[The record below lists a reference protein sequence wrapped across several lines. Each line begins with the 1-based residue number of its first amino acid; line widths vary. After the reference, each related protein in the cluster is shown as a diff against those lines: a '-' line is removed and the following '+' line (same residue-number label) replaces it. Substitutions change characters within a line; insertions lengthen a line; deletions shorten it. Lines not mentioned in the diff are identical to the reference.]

1 MTTNNKSIKATDTKS
16 IFVTSLLAGGLA
28 GTSVDLILFPLDT
41 LKTRLQSKQGFIKSG
56 GFSNL
61 YKGLLPVL
69 IGSAPSAS
77 LFFVTYESIK
87 TVTQCRIPER
97 YHSFLHMGSAS
108 LAEMVNEKPCLL
120 KLYKKNAIS
129 VKYCMVQMKVA
140 CFMRVP
146 IEVIKQRKQV
156 LILDIRD
163 INLRMLYC
171 GYWSTIL
178 RDMPFSLIQ
187 FPIWEYFKKVWS
199 SNVNR
204 DIFPVESAVCGAIAG
219 GISAA
224 VTTPLDV
231 IKTRIMLSNKNE
243 NASNLKILYVLKN
256 VYAEKGIYGL
266 FAGVSPRI
274 IWITVGGFIFFGTYE
289 MARTIITKYYITLHI
304 VPTENKKYQ

>member
-1 MTTNNKSIKATDTKS
+1 MTTNNKSIKVTDTKS

-28 GTSVDLILFPLDT
+28 GTSVDIILFPLDT

-77 LFFVTYESIK
+77 LFFVTYEGIK
-87 TVTQCRIPER
+87 TVTQCRVPEK

-108 LAEMVNEKPCLL
+108 LAEMVACL
-120 KLYKKNAIS
+120 
-129 VKYCMVQMKVA
+129 V
-140 CFMRVP
+140 RVP
-146 IEVIKQRKQV
+146 IEVIKQRKQA
-156 LILDIRD
+156 LILDVRD
-163 INLRMLYC
+163 INFRMLYC

-199 SNVNR
+199 SNANR
-204 DIFPVESAVCGAIAG
+204 DILPVESAVCGAVAG

-224 VTTPLDV
+224 ITTPLDV
-231 IKTRIMLSNKNE
+231 IKTRIMLSNRNE
-243 NASNLKILYVLKN
+243 KASNLKILYVLKN
-256 VYAEKGIYGL
+256 VYTEKGIYGL

-289 MARTIITKYYITLHI
+289 MARTIITKYCATLHI